1 MHQEVSTMKIRGSV
15 ALVTGANRGLGK
27 AFAAALIAG
36 GAHKVYAAAR
46 DPDKIEDPKLNRIR
60 LDITNHNDVS
70 AAADLYPDVT
80 LLVNNA
86 GIIRFAPLIASV
98 GMEDA
103 RDEMETNYFGT
114 LAMCR
119 AFAPI
124 LGKNG
129 GGAIVNVLS
138 VASWV
143 NVPTQ
148 GSYSASKAAEL
159 SLTNGIRIE
168 LEEQGTQVVAVHAG
182 YMDTDM
188 AAHVDAPKSRASD
201 VVERTLE
208 GLEAGS
214 KEVLADER
222 SREIRSAL
230 KHHPETVDVTL
241 ENMWKARRRS

>member
-1 MHQEVSTMKIRGSV
+1 MKIRGSV

-27 AFAAALIAG
+27 VFAAALIAG

-46 DPDKIEDPKLNRIR
+46 DPGKIENAKLHSIR
-60 LDITNHNDVS
+60 LDITNRSDV
-70 AAADLYPDVT
+70 AAAAERCPDVT

-98 GMEDA
+98 GMDEA

-143 NVPTQ
+143 NVPMQ

-168 LEEQGTQVVAVHAG
+168 LEEQGTQVLAVHAG
-182 YMDTDM
+182 YVDTDM
-188 AAHVDAPKSRASD
+188 AAHIDVPKSQASD
-201 VVERTLE
+201 VVDRTLE

-230 KHHPETVDVTL
+230 IHHPETIDAML
-241 ENMWKARRRS
+241 AGMWQARRRS